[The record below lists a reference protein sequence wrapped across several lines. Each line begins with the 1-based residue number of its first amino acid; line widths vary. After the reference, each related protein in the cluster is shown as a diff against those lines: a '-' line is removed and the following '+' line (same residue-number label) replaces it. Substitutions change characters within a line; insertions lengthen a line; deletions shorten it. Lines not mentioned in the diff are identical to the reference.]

1 MKYDFDTILTQLSE
15 LLKDKECDTI
25 EFKSALGGF
34 PKNFW
39 ETYSVFANTQG
50 GTIILGVK
58 ERNGEFEPNGLS
70 DADIDKLQKDF
81 WSGAR
86 NKNTI
91 NVCLLQQKDVEIGV
105 VGKSKVLVFNVPA
118 AKREQKPVH
127 CTLDA
132 FSGTYRRNYEGDYQC
147 SRMEVR
153 RMFADAD
160 ISRPADGRILKN
172 YSWDD
177 IDRPSLE
184 QYRRLFAIAKPSHP
198 WLILSDEDLMR
209 KLGGYRKDRETGEEG
224 FTVAGLLMFGKYDSI
239 RDESCV
245 PRFFS

>member
-39 ETYSVFANTQG
+39 ETYSAFANTQG

-91 NVCLLQQKDVEIGV
+91 NVCLLQHHKG
-105 VGKSKVLVFNVPA
+105 SY
-118 AKREQKPVH
+118 
-127 CTLDA
+127 T
-132 FSGTYRRNYEGDYQC
+132 
-147 SRMEVR
+147 
-153 RMFADAD
+153 
-160 ISRPADGRILKN
+160 
-172 YSWDD
+172 
-177 IDRPSLE
+177 
-184 QYRRLFAIAKPSHP
+184 
-198 WLILSDEDLMR
+198 ED
-209 KLGGYRKDRETGEEG
+209 
-224 FTVAGLLMFGKYDSI
+224 
-239 RDESCV
+239 
-245 PRFFS
+245 

>member
-39 ETYSVFANTQG
+39 ETYSAFANTQG

-160 ISRPADGRILKN
+160 ISLSSLSVVLQPRYNAGDADAVLLWWRECLPKYTPSNYVYDAWVGRQ
-172 YSWDD
+172 SRQW
-177 IDRPSLE
+177 
-184 QYRRLFAIAKPSHP
+184 RRQNPEGVGCNRLDTPIYK
-198 WLILSDEDLMR
+198 R
-209 KLGGYRKDRETGEEG
+209 K
-224 FTVAGLLMFGKYDSI
+224 VAAQ
-239 RDESCV
+239 
-245 PRFFS
+245 